1 MLKNQWQLFEKYIF
15 VVYGLLRTLGC
26 LKLAISNLFNHTLL
40 FWSKCFAKYCTK
52 HKSILM
58 IKQFKKCNRS
68 ISPIPIVRKC
78 WYAYFKKKPQS
89 SSVNVYSK
97 DTLYNDSAIQ
107 SREQKRKKFNE
118 HTCGLIYKFN
128 FGCNALVDWLNKFIY
143 IV

>member
-15 VVYGLLRTLGC
+15 VVHGLLRTLGC
-26 LKLAISNLFNHTLL
+26 LKLVISNLFNHTLL

-78 WYAYFKKKPQS
+78 WYAYFKKKPSHLLLTFILRTRYIMTAQS
-89 SSVNVYSK
+89 NRENKKERNLMNIHAVWYINLILVV
-97 DTLYNDSAIQ
+97 TL
-107 SREQKRKKFNE
+107 
-118 HTCGLIYKFN
+118 
-128 FGCNALVDWLNKFIY
+128 
-143 IV
+143 

>member
-1 MLKNQWQLFEKYIF
+1 MLKNQLQLFEKYIF

-78 WYAYFKKKPQS
+78 WYAYFKKKTSHLLLTFILRTRYIMTAQS
-89 SSVNVYSK
+89 NRENKKERNLMNIHAVWYINLILVV
-97 DTLYNDSAIQ
+97 TL
-107 SREQKRKKFNE
+107 
-118 HTCGLIYKFN
+118 
-128 FGCNALVDWLNKFIY
+128 
-143 IV
+143 

>member
-78 WYAYFKKKPQS
+78 WYAYFKKKTSHLLLTFILRTRYIMTAQS
-89 SSVNVYSK
+89 NRENKKERNLMNIHAVWYINLILVV
-97 DTLYNDSAIQ
+97 TL
-107 SREQKRKKFNE
+107 
-118 HTCGLIYKFN
+118 
-128 FGCNALVDWLNKFIY
+128 
-143 IV
+143 

>member
-58 IKQFKKCNRS
+58 IKQFKKSNRS

-78 WYAYFKKKPQS
+78 WYAYFKKKKPSHLLLTFILRTRYIMTAQS
-89 SSVNVYSK
+89 NRENKKERNLMNIHEVWYINLILVV
-97 DTLYNDSAIQ
+97 TL
-107 SREQKRKKFNE
+107 
-118 HTCGLIYKFN
+118 
-128 FGCNALVDWLNKFIY
+128 
-143 IV
+143 

>member
-26 LKLAISNLFNHTLL
+26 LKLAVSNLFNHTLL

-58 IKQFKKCNRS
+58 IKQFKKSNRS

-78 WYAYFKKKPQS
+78 WYAYFKKKTSHLLLTFILRTRYIMTAQS
-89 SSVNVYSK
+89 NRENKKERNLMNIHAVWYINLILVV
-97 DTLYNDSAIQ
+97 TL
-107 SREQKRKKFNE
+107 
-118 HTCGLIYKFN
+118 
-128 FGCNALVDWLNKFIY
+128 
-143 IV
+143 

>member
-1 MLKNQWQLFEKYIF
+1 MLKNHWQLFEKYIF

-58 IKQFKKCNRS
+58 IKQFKKYNRS

-78 WYAYFKKKPQS
+78 WYAYFKKKNSHLLLTFILRTRYIMTAQS
-89 SSVNVYSK
+89 NRENKKERNLMNIHAVWYINLILVV
-97 DTLYNDSAIQ
+97 TL
-107 SREQKRKKFNE
+107 
-118 HTCGLIYKFN
+118 
-128 FGCNALVDWLNKFIY
+128 
-143 IV
+143 

>member
-58 IKQFKKCNRS
+58 IKQFKKSNRS

-78 WYAYFKKKPQS
+78 WYAYFKKKTSHLLLTFILRTRYIMTAQS
-89 SSVNVYSK
+89 NRENKKERNLMNIHAVWYINLILVV
-97 DTLYNDSAIQ
+97 TL
-107 SREQKRKKFNE
+107 
-118 HTCGLIYKFN
+118 
-128 FGCNALVDWLNKFIY
+128 
-143 IV
+143 